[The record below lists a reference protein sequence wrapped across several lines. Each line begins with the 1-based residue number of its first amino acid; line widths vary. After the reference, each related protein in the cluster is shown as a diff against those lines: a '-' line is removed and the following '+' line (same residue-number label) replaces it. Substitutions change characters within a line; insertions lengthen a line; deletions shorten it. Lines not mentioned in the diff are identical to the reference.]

1 MPNER
6 LSANIDRKLC
16 DMRLPIIK
24 KRSRRSY
31 LLQKGSALEL
41 LQKEISALESVQR
54 EIIQNITRAKYGL
67 SETGENKRE
76 KIFD

>member
-1 MPNER
+1 MMKN
-6 LSANIDRKLC
+6 NIVN
-16 DMRLPIIK
+16 IK
-24 KRSRRSY
+24 
-31 LLQKGSALEL
+31 
-41 LQKEISALESVQR
+41 ITVMESVQR